1 MGLRELSGKI
11 VYFECEV
18 LYLKTV
24 LVLLKCEALYLETV
38 IVLERLAFNDDAVGL
53 LDGLFQ

>member
-1 MGLRELSGKI
+1 M
-11 VYFECEV
+11 YFECEV